1 LESFQI
7 GNDPDPARY
16 RKVWRKS
23 DIQAVLDEW
32 VNSPSME
39 LFLYSDHPAK
49 ELFKKLKKLFRIV
62 NAAGGLVINSRKQ
75 LLFIKRFGLWDLPKG
90 KAEKYEHV
98 RDTAVREVSEETGL
112 KPLKILFS
120 MDSTYHVYYTNKTR
134 ILKKTYWYLMIYDGK
149 EEPVPQKEE
158 SITDVKW
165 FNLEE
170 STILARQTYPSLREM
185 LEKAIALFKA

>member
-1 LESFQI
+1 
-7 GNDPDPARY
+7 
-16 RKVWRKS
+16 
-23 DIQAVLDEW
+23 
-32 VNSPSME
+32 
-39 LFLYSDHPAK
+39 
-49 ELFKKLKKLFRIV
+49 
-62 NAAGGLVINSRKQ
+62 
-75 LLFIKRFGLWDLPKG
+75 
-90 KAEKYEHV
+90 V